1 MDRGYGRQA
10 IFQGEKYYEYFLQHL
25 EQTHKRLALEI
36 HAYYLM
42 RNHYPLLVRAP
53 RDFNLDTHNN
63 YLTSR

>member
-42 RNHYPLLVRAP
+42 RNHYHFASESPKR
-53 RDFNLDTHNN
+53 F
-63 YLTSR
+63 